1 MKFLKL
7 LIPFLG
13 IFLFSKAFGL
23 DSFDKVI
30 VGDFEPNWLGIESV
44 EDGQILEQSKAVG
57 RLILPAK
64 KNSAC
69 TAFLISDE
77 MVMTNAHC
85 VRGPEDAVGAKIYLN
100 YINEGERQTF
110 ICDQFITNNKKLDYA
125 ILKCEGSPGSIFGK
139 VKLSQVKLETGMHIY
154 IIHQN
159 CDYYQ
164 NGRCKRTK
172 KVSFGMLTGQNSI
185 RITYNAD
192 TLPGSS
198 GSPVFSQDSHE
209 VIGLHNNGS
218 GHEEINGRRNGRGKM
233 NLGIKMSE
241 IVREIQ
247 TIFPD
252 LP

>member
-1 MKFLKL
+1 MKFLLTL
-7 LIPFLG
+7 LTG
-13 IFLFSKAFGL
+13 CFLFSSTTQAI
-23 DSFDKVI
+23 DKVI
-30 VGDFEPNWLGIESV
+30 VGDFDPNWLGIESI
-44 EDGQILEQSKAVG
+44 ENGQILEKSKAIG

-64 KNSAC
+64 RNSAC
-69 TAFLISDE
+69 TAFLISDD

-85 VRGPEDAVGAKIYLN
+85 VSKPEYAVGAKIYFN
-100 YINEGERQTF
+100 YLNEGEHNTF
-110 ICDQFITNNKKLDYA
+110 ICNQFITSNKKLDYA

-139 VKLSQVKLETGMHIY
+139 VKLSQVKPESGMHIY

-164 NGRCKRTK
+164 NRGCKRTK
-172 KVSFGMLTGQNSI
+172 KVSFGMLTGQFSN
-185 RITYNAD
+185 RITHNAD

-198 GSPVFSQDSHE
+198 GSPIFSLDTHE

-233 NLGIKMSE
+233 NLGIKMYQ